1 MNTKKDLKWLIGC
14 VIFTASFSM
23 ASLLVML
30 LYAQNIIL
38 DITSLIMLFAIYIV
52 SAFLY
57 SPIKGTVSHPLIYN
71 LSVLLFHI
79 VCNTIVMLVLG
90 YWYTG
95 WKTAMFFWTQVF
107 SIVFLIIILLFDTI
121 LTLINK

>member
-1 MNTKKDLKWLIGC
+1 MNTKRDLKWLIRC

-23 ASLLVML
+23 ASLVVML
-30 LYAQNIIL
+30 LYAQNIIR
-38 DITSLIMLFAIYIV
+38 DIASMIMLFAIYIV

-90 YWYTG
+90 Y
-95 WKTAMFFWTQVF
+95 
-107 SIVFLIIILLFDTI
+107 
-121 LTLINK
+121 

>member
-30 LYAQNIIL
+30 LYAQNIIR
-38 DITSLIMLFAIYIV
+38 DITSLIMLFAIYMV

-57 SPIKGTVSHPLIYN
+57 SPIKGTVSHPLI
-71 LSVLLFHI
+71 
-79 VCNTIVMLVLG
+79 
-90 YWYTG
+90 
-95 WKTAMFFWTQVF
+95 
-107 SIVFLIIILLFDTI
+107 
-121 LTLINK
+121 

>member
-1 MNTKKDLKWLIGC
+1 M
-14 VIFTASFSM
+14 IFTVSVSL

-30 LYAQNIIL
+30 LYAQNIIR

-52 SAFLY
+52 SAFLF

-95 WKTAMFFWTQVF
+95 WETAMFFWTQVF

-121 LTLINK
+121 LTLVNK